1 MTAPSQGKLLYHLTH
16 ISNVSSI
23 LKYGLASRNKIMNS
37 SLQNQFVDIA
47 DQKIIRSREEH
58 NNHLLDYVLFHFYAK
73 NPFDGAVCQSQGS
86 ENMAIITVY
95 RDLHKKQDF
104 YIIPMH
110 PLDREVPKIF
120 SYEEGFKRVRWDIL
134 DNVSNRDYHK
144 QTIKNACM
152 AECITESLVQA
163 ADIAYVFVYSDKA
176 KMEIE
181 RNLGHPD
188 PRIKVAPNKFPPF

>member
-37 SLQNQFVDIA
+37 SLRNQFVDIA

-86 ENMAIITVY
+86 ENMAIYSIF
-95 RDLHKKQDF
+95 DLARHLSFVGKL
-104 YIIPMH
+104 II
-110 PLDREVPKIF
+110 I
-120 SYEEGFKRVRWDIL
+120 
-134 DNVSNRDYHK
+134 
-144 QTIKNACM
+144 
-152 AECITESLVQA
+152 
-163 ADIAYVFVYSDKA
+163 
-176 KMEIE
+176 
-181 RNLGHPD
+181 
-188 PRIKVAPNKFPPF
+188 FPPSLK